1 MDFIH
6 HLWLPILVCAVAVFM
21 CSFLVWA
28 ILPHHKDDWAR
39 LPNED
44 GVRDDLK
51 ARGLAP
57 GTYLFP
63 KMDKSTCNT
72 PEGKAS
78 WDRAPAG
85 LMTVFTKPNMG
96 ANMGAT
102 FVVFLVASVLIGYL
116 AWHVMGRDPAYAA
129 VHYKDFSDRFQI
141 IGTVGILTYCFS
153 FLPNMIWF
161 QGGRR
166 AIVNGV
172 VDGVLYGVVTG
183 AVFSWLWPVAASA
196 LTH

>member
-28 ILPHHKDDWAR
+28 ILPHHRDDWAK

-51 ARGLAP
+51 ARGLTP
-57 GTYLFP
+57 GVYMFP
-63 KMDKSTCNT
+63 RLKGKECNT

-78 WDRAPAG
+78 WERAPAG
-85 LMTVFTKPNMG
+85 LLTVFTKPSMG

-102 FVVFLVASVLIGYL
+102 FVVFLIASVLVGYV
-116 AWHVMGRDPAYAA
+116 AWHTRASFPG
-129 VHYKDFSDRFQI
+129 DFADRFQVL
-141 IGTVGILTYCFS
+141 GTIGILTYCFS

-161 QGGRR
+161 QAGKR
-166 AIVNGV
+166 AMVNGIA
-172 VDGVLYGVVTG
+172 DGVLYGIVTG
-183 AVFSWLWPVAASA
+183 AIFSWLWPVAAPA
-196 LTH
+196 LTN